1 MFFSLDSCCYIRRR
15 IMAPTEEIKQVKE
28 ASKNNLLTMQNV
40 VGVGVGFQKKAGE
53 KTGEY
58 AIVVMVSRK
67 LPLPALAPNAIL
79 PKNVDGVIVDVIEVG
94 QLRALQ
100 ARTDR
105 WRPAPGGI
113 SIGHY
118 KITAGTFG
126 VVVRDRNSGERLIL
140 SNNHVIANSNDADIG
155 DQILQPGPIDGGNP
169 ENDAIAYLE
178 RFCPIDF
185 ATEPGT
191 CDIADTYARLGNA
204 VAGLLGSKHRV
215 LSQQSDPQAIN
226 LVDAA
231 VAKPVNDNDVLDE
244 ILDIGTVDGFEE
256 GFLGMSVRKSGRTT
270 SFTTG
275 QINLINATVDV
286 NYGGSRTAR
295 FEDQLVS
302 GPMSKGG
309 DSGSLLVAGD
319 SLSAVGLL
327 FAGSNQS
334 TIFNPIQAVLDCL
347 EINI

>member
-1 MFFSLDSCCYIRRR
+1 MS
-15 IMAPTEEIKQVKE
+15 PTDDIKQVKE
-28 ASKNNLLTMQNV
+28 ASKENLLAMQNV
-40 VGVGVGFQKKAGE
+40 VGVGVGYQIKGGE
-53 KTGEY
+53 QTGNY

-79 PKNVDGVIVDVIEVG
+79 PKNVDGVTIDVIEVG
-94 QLRALQ
+94 ELRALQ

-113 SIGHY
+113 SIGHF

-126 VVVRDRNSGERLIL
+126 AIVRDRNSGERLIL
-140 SNNHVIANSNDADIG
+140 SNNHVIANSNDADPG
-155 DQILQPGPIDGGNP
+155 DQVLQPGPIDGGSP
-169 ENDAIAYLE
+169 DVDTIAHLD
-178 RFCPIDF
+178 RFCPIEF

-191 CDIADTYARLGNA
+191 CAIADTYARLGN
-204 VAGLLGSKHRV
+204 VIAGLLGSKHRMNT
-215 LSQQSDPQAIN
+215 QQSDPQAVN

-231 VAKPVNDNDVLDE
+231 LAKPVNDSDVLDE
-244 ILDIGTVDGFEE
+244 ILEIGTIEGNEE

-270 SFTTG
+270 RFTTS

-286 NYGGSRTAR
+286 NYGGDRTAR
-295 FEDQLVS
+295 FENQFVS
-302 GPMSKGG
+302 GPMSQGG

-319 SLSAVGLL
+319 SLHAVGLL

-347 EINI
+347 EVEI

>member
-1 MFFSLDSCCYIRRR
+1 MVS
-15 IMAPTEEIKQVKE
+15 PTDDIKQVKE
-28 ASKNNLLTMQNV
+28 ASKDNLLAMQNV
-40 VGVGVGFQKKAGE
+40 VGVGVGYQTKGGE
-53 KTGEY
+53 QTGNY
-58 AIVVMVSRK
+58 AIVVMVTRK

-79 PKNVDGVIVDVIEVG
+79 PKNVDGVTIDVIEVG
-94 QLRALQ
+94 ELRALQ

-126 VVVRDRNSGERLIL
+126 AIVRDKKSGDRLIL
-140 SNNHVIANSNDADIG
+140 SNNHVIANSNDADPG
-155 DQILQPGPIDGGNP
+155 DQVLQPGPIDGGSP
-169 ENDAIAYLE
+169 DVDTIAHLD
-178 RFCPIDF
+178 RFCPIEF
-185 ATEPGT
+185 ATEPGI
-191 CDIADTYARLGNA
+191 CDIADTYASLGNA

-215 LSQQSDPQAIN
+215 NTQQSDPQAVN

-231 VAKPVNDNDVLDE
+231 LAKPINDSDVLDE
-244 ILDIGTVDGFEE
+244 ILEIGNIEGSEE
-256 GFLGMSVRKSGRTT
+256 GLLGMSIRKSGRTT
-270 SFTTG
+270 SFTTS

-286 NYGGSRTAR
+286 NYGSDRTAR
-295 FEDQLVS
+295 FENQFVS
-302 GPMSKGG
+302 GPMSQGG

-319 SLSAVGLL
+319 SQHAVGLL

-347 EINI
+347 EVNI

>member
-1 MFFSLDSCCYIRRR
+1 
-15 IMAPTEEIKQVKE
+15 MAPTEEIKQVKE

-309 DSGSLLVAGD
+309 DSGSLLVAGG

>member
-1 MFFSLDSCCYIRRR
+1 MS
-15 IMAPTEEIKQVKE
+15 PTDDIKQVKE
-28 ASKNNLLTMQNV
+28 ASKDNLLAMQNV
-40 VGVGVGFQKKAGE
+40 VGVGVGYQIKGGE
-53 KTGEY
+53 QTGNY
-58 AIVVMVSRK
+58 AIVVMVTRK

-79 PKNVDGVIVDVIEVG
+79 PKNVDGVTIDVIEVG
-94 QLRALQ
+94 ELRALQ

-126 VVVRDRNSGERLIL
+126 AIVRDKKSGDRLIL
-140 SNNHVIANSNDADIG
+140 SNNHVIANSNDADPG
-155 DQILQPGPIDGGNP
+155 DQVLQPGPIDGGSP
-169 ENDAIAYLE
+169 DVDTIAHLD
-178 RFCPIDF
+178 RFCPIEF

-191 CDIADTYARLGNA
+191 CDIADTYASLGNA

-215 LSQQSDPQAIN
+215 NTQQSDPQAVN

-231 VAKPVNDNDVLDE
+231 LAKPINDSDVLDE
-244 ILDIGTVDGFEE
+244 ILEIGNIEGSEE
-256 GFLGMSVRKSGRTT
+256 GLLGMSIRKSGRTT
-270 SFTTG
+270 SFTTS

-286 NYGGSRTAR
+286 NYGSDRTAR
-295 FEDQLVS
+295 FENQFVS
-302 GPMSKGG
+302 GPMSQGG

-319 SLSAVGLL
+319 SQHAVGLL

-347 EINI
+347 EVNI